1 MLEAFTNHYS
11 KLQNILPV
19 KNLSGH
25 FISERI
31 INFEEEQ
38 IIQTVGQSQA
48 ATIVLRKI
56 ANSLQ
61 AGQTGSFDKLLNIMK
76 DYGGLCCEELAN
88 QMRGELSENTTGRV
102 TISECSC
109 NVFSILLAPQVSSSQ
124 SWCCNVI

>member
-1 MLEAFTNHYS
+1 MLEVLIDHYS

-38 IIQTVGQSQA
+38 VIQQTVGQSQA
-48 ATIVLRKI
+48 ATIVLRKV
-56 ANSLQ
+56 ANSLR

-76 DYGGLCCEELAN
+76 DYGGLSCEELAN

-102 TISECSC
+102 TISVCSC
-109 NVFSILLAPQVSSSQ
+109 NVFSFLLAPQVSRGT
-124 SWCCNVI
+124 